1 MKKLIAV
8 LTAIVATAAVA
19 SQFAYV
25 AFLDAQTRTMEA
37 GAKIIMLK
45 SESDMRM
52 LAMKVQLARLM
63 GVDPTTGKSK
73 QNPDAE
79 VKPSAKDGTPLQTL

>member
-8 LTAIVATAAVA
+8 LTAIVATAVVA
-19 SQFAYV
+19 SQFAYIAYV
-25 AFLDAQTRTMEA
+25 DAETRTMEA

-45 SESDMRM
+45 AESDMRM
-52 LAMKVQLARLM
+52 LAMKVQIARLM
-63 GVDPTTGKSK
+63 GVDPTTGK
-73 QNPDAE
+73 QNPDAKE